1 MLLLNL
7 FYHYHVSSLVKYC
20 ITHTHIHKYTLLL
33 FSHYVVSES
42 LRPHG
47 LLYARLPCP
56 SLALGVCSNSCPL
69 SLWCHPTIEFSVTCF
84 SCPWSFL
91 VSGSFPM
98 SQLFTSGGQ
107 STGISITPSVLAMN
121 IQGWLP
127 LDFDCFDLLA
137 VQGTLKSLLQHY
149 SLKASILHAQPC
161 LWEWS
166 NSHIHTWLLEKP

>member
-1 MLLLNL
+1 MKMKACYRIRRMPCSMAICSSAEVVQFRKYLLCAVTCQGL
-7 FYHYHVSSLVKYC
+7 C
-20 ITHTHIHKYTLLL
+20 WLLGISQ
-33 FSHYVVSES
+33 FSHWVISNS
-42 LRPHG
+42 FRPHG
-47 LLYARLPCP
+47 LQHTRLPCP
-56 SLALGVCSNSCPL
+56 SPSPGACSNSCPL

-127 LDFDCFDLLA
+127 LDLTALI
-137 VQGTLKSLLQHY
+137 SLLSKGLSRVFSSTTIWKHQFFG
-149 SLKASILHAQPC
+149 A
-161 LWEWS
+161 
-166 NSHIHTWLLEKP
+166 